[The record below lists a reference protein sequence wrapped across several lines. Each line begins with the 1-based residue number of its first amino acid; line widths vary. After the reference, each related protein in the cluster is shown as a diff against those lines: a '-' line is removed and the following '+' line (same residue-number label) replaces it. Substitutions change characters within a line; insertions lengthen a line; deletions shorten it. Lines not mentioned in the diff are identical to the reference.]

1 MSVNIAWQNSGSGQ
15 RMSFD
20 VRQARQAIANGWRTF
35 RMVHKSCK
43 RYAFSKLPA
52 DEVCRFDG
60 TIVHIPTV

>member
-1 MSVNIAWQNSGSGQ
+1 
-15 RMSFD
+15 MSFD
-20 VRQARQAIANGWRTF
+20 GRQARQAIANGWRTF

-43 RYAFSKLPA
+43 GYAFSKLPA